1 MQLLKPL
8 GVVRFTVF
16 PRLDT
21 REDAVASP
29 SNQVPTIARM
39 TICDYHVVMKQTGI
53 ADLKARL
60 SEYLRLVRRGDTVT
74 ILDRETPVA
83 RIVPVHSAGL
93 HVRKP
98 AAGAPPPNR
107 VPLPPPANLPID
119 VVELLLEE
127 RQGGR

>member
-1 MQLLKPL
+1 MLPL
-8 GVVRFTVF
+8 T
-16 PRLDT
+16 
-21 REDAVASP
+21 A
-29 SNQVPTIARM
+29 IARM

-60 SEYLRLVRRGDTVT
+60 SEYLRLVRRGDTIT
-74 ILDRETPVA
+74 ILDRETPIA
-83 RIVPVHSAGL
+83 RIVPVHGAGL

-119 VVELLLEE
+119 VLELLLEE
-127 RQGGR
+127 RQGER